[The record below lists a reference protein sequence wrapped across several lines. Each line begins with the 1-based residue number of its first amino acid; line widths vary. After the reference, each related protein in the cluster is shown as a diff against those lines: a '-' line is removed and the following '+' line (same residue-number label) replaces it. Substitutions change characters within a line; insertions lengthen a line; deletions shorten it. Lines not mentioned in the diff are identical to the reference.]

1 MPRRRLSELETPAL
15 ANQENRAD
23 QGPQLLAMAPT
34 PGLAERAAEAIVL
47 GVASGVLQP
56 GQRLVEVELARMLKM
71 SRVPLREAL
80 KILEA
85 QGIVES
91 APHRG
96 THLATFDEAR
106 IDEIC
111 EARLALEK
119 IAMRGAMAAYRR
131 DPGLLARLDKVL
143 GGMERA
149 ARHLEWIEISQADL
163 DFHREI
169 CRVSGN
175 AIVQKLWDAIA
186 RHVLIVFG
194 KEIRSERDARTIVAQ
209 HKKLRDIL
217 AAGKAEALDDELDQH
232 ILRLQRR
239 KGRNVR

>member
-1 MPRRRLSELETPAL
+1 MPRRRLSGL
-15 ANQENRAD
+15 AIAIAEP
-23 QGPQLLAMAPT
+23 GPRILTMAPAS
-34 PGLAERAAEAIVL
+34 GLAERAAEAIVL
-47 GVASGVLQP
+47 GVASGALQP
-56 GQRLVEVELARMLKM
+56 GQRLVEVELARLLKM

-91 APHRG
+91 TPHRG
-96 THLATFDEAR
+96 THIATFDAAR

-131 DPGLLARLDKVL
+131 DPSLLARVDKIL
-143 GGMERA
+143 AAMERA
-149 ARHLEWIEISQADL
+149 ALHLEWIEISQADL

-169 CRVSGN
+169 CRASGN
-175 AIVQKLWDAIA
+175 AIVQKLWDALA

-194 KEIRSERDARTIVAQ
+194 KEIRSERDAKTIVAQ
-209 HKKLRDIL
+209 HKRLRDIL

-232 ILRLQRR
+232 IHRLQRR

>member
-1 MPRRRLSELETPAL
+1 MPRRRLTAMDTTAELP
-15 ANQENRAD
+15 
-23 QGPQLLAMAPT
+23 PQILSMPPSAGM
-34 PGLAERAAEAIVL
+34 AERAAEAIVL
-47 GVASGVLQP
+47 GVASGALQP
-56 GQRLVEVELARMLKM
+56 GQRLVEVELARLLQM

-96 THLATFDEAR
+96 THIAGFDEAR

-131 DPGLLARLDKVL
+131 DPTLVARLDKIL
-143 GGMERA
+143 GAMERA
-149 ARHLEWIEISQADL
+149 AMHMEWIEISKADL

-169 CRVSGN
+169 CRASGN
-175 AIVQKLWDAIA
+175 AIVQKLWDALA

-194 KEIRSERDARTIVAQ
+194 KEIRSERDAKAIVPQ
-209 HKKLRDIL
+209 HKRLRDIL

>member
-1 MPRRRLSELETPAL
+1 MPRRRLAAISTAPVEPT
-15 ANQENRAD
+15 
-23 QGPQLLAMAPT
+23 PQLLSMAPSS
-34 PGLAERAAEAIVL
+34 GLAERAAEAIVL
-47 GVASGVLQP
+47 GVASGALQP
-56 GQRLVEVELARMLKM
+56 GQRLVEVELAGLLKM

-91 APHRG
+91 TPHRG
-96 THLATFDEAR
+96 THIATFDETR

-119 IAMRGAMAAYRR
+119 IAMHGAMASYRR
-131 DPGLLARLDKVL
+131 DPASLTRLDKIL
-143 GGMERA
+143 GTMERA
-149 ARHLEWIEISQADL
+149 ALHLEWIEISRADL

-169 CRVSGN
+169 CRASGN
-175 AIVQKLWDAIA
+175 AIVQKLWDALA

-194 KEIRSERDARTIVAQ
+194 KEIRSERDAKTIVAQ
-209 HKKLRDIL
+209 HKRLRDIL
-217 AAGKAEALDDELDQH
+217 AAGKGDALDEELDQH

-239 KGRNVR
+239 KGRSVR

>member
-1 MPRRRLSELETPAL
+1 MPRRRLNALETPPADPVPQVLAL
-15 ANQENRAD
+15 
-23 QGPQLLAMAPT
+23 T
-34 PGLAERAAEAIVL
+34 PAAGLAERAAEAIVL
-47 GVASGVLQP
+47 GVASGALQP
-56 GQRLVEVELARMLKM
+56 GQRLVEVELARLLKM

-96 THLATFDEAR
+96 THIATFDETR

-131 DPGLLARLDKVL
+131 DPALITRLDRIL
-143 GGMERA
+143 GMMERA
-149 ARHLEWIEISQADL
+149 ALHLEWIEISQADL

-209 HKKLRDIL
+209 HRKLRDIL